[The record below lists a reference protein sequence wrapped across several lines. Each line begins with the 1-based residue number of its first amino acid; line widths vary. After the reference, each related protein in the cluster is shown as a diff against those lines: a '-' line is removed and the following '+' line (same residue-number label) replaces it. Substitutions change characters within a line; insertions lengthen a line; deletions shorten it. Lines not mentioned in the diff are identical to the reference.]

1 MLTLSFCANEK
12 FNLLEEGN
20 VMSYTTWY
28 AFLIMA
34 CLTAI
39 SPGPG
44 SIQAMSH
51 GLSQGWRKTS
61 LTIAGQET
69 ALAIIMVS
77 IGTGAGVILTSPH
90 ALMVIRIMGAAWL
103 IYTGYSTWKAP
114 ISTNDLYKYNPN
126 TEPLTRL
133 NRFIAGFMTTASN
146 ARIIV
151 LMISMM
157 PQFIEP
163 TEPLWKQL
171 IIMSI
176 TMLTADAII
185 MHVYAFSASRIQ
197 HLVHEP
203 RMIKIQNRIFGGA
216 LVLSGMSLLLPF

>member
-1 MLTLSFCANEK
+1 
-12 FNLLEEGN
+12 
-20 VMSYTTWY
+20 MSYTTWC
-28 AFLIMA
+28 AFLMVA

-69 ALAIIMVS
+69 ALALIMIA
-77 IGTGAGVILTSPH
+77 IGTGAGIILTSPN
-90 ALMVIRIMGAAWL
+90 ALMAIRVLGAAWL
-103 IYTGYSTWKAP
+103 IYTGYSTWRAP
-114 ISTNDLYKYNPN
+114 IPTEALCTSSST
-126 TEPLTRL
+126 TAPLTKL
-133 NRFIAGFMTTASN
+133 KRFITGFMTTATN

-151 LMISMM
+151 FMISLM

-163 TEPLWKQL
+163 TQSLCPQL
-171 IIMSI
+171 VLMTL
-176 TMLTADAII
+176 TMLTVDAVM

-197 HLVHEP
+197 HLVREP
-203 RMIKIQNRIFGGA
+203 RMIRIQNRLFGGA
-216 LVLSGMSLLLPF
+216 LVLSGVSLLLPF